1 MTQVNLSKKQMQTQK
16 TENSLKRQ
24 KTDSKDTENSL
35 KRHRKQTCGWQ
46 GRRGWGDR
54 N

>member
-1 MTQVNLSKKQMQTQK
+1 MNLSKKQMQTQK

-24 KTDSKDTENSL
+24 KTASKDIENSL